1 MNDGMRIG
9 RMEADLTI
17 TSVYDFLDSNCQIRF
32 HPPYPHSVKTT
43 LFSFSKSNL
52 TTLLS

>member
-17 TSVYDFLDSNCQIRF
+17 TSVMIFSIVIVRFASIRPIRILSKLLFF
-32 HPPYPHSVKTT
+32 HFQKVI
-43 LFSFSKSNL
+43 
-52 TTLLS
+52 